1 MKKNNFLN
9 RGQGLIGIIIVLVV
23 VGLLTGGLYYY
34 FSKQIPE
41 VSEITSEPTEEV
53 TEPEKKEE
61 APLEKEEISEEE
73 AFEEEGT
80 APTPEEIIPEEDVKR
95 KPVVPKYISPK
106 APGIV
111 LAKKNSSVEKVA
123 NEIANKRN
131 WVFVSVA
138 TSDPSEIKN
147 KIKETIKS
155 DPSIGYLLIIGTD
168 KQIPLEDQWDYIK
181 YEGSKTYGGQGAVLD
196 SLFYGNID
204 EDIFVELGVGRIP
217 FDNESDVRNYF
228 NNLTMGG
235 SKNYYV
241 YYPIYE
247 KISEAEK
254 SPGICL
260 SKEFS
265 NTNVFIAPK
274 KRDLLEFLNNARV
287 MAMHTHG
294 GPGGWSL
301 KDDAFNTNDVPNL
314 YKTRPLIISN
324 SCLTAQELGPE
335 FIKKGAGAFFGEY
348 FVTGDFWVNRSLVLS
363 KKIFSGNSLGS
374 ALKDYLNYGIVMGTI
389 NKKFEYSSAEGP
401 IAVMNVNNLITADH
415 TVILFGDPSITT
427 QSLTSSLNKT
437 RLEKE
442 NNKLFIEIPKPTI
455 ETIDNAYVVGC
466 YGGDHET
473 NKKGWIKEHW
483 NLVINL
489 GKTPKWIIS
498 EFIFSLGDI
507 SFIKSG
513 KEIISGKEFKF
524 ETVRLPSVSLV
535 KGNEERYIA
544 IEETIVVNPSVF
556 FNPREIILGF

>member
-1 MKKNNFLN
+1 MQKTNFHH
-9 RGQGLIGIIIVLVV
+9 RGQSLIGIIIILVV
-23 VGLLTGGLYYY
+23 VGLISGGLYYY
-34 FSKQIPE
+34 LQKQIPK
-41 VSEITSEPTEEV
+41 VPEITEKPVEEEIVKPEKEVVTPPPEEELPKEEVVPEEAPPEEV
-53 TEPEKKEE
+53 TP
-61 APLEKEEISEEE
+61 
-73 AFEEEGT
+73 
-80 APTPEEIIPEEDVKR
+80 PEEVVKR
-95 KPVVPKYISPK
+95 EPVVPKYISPK

-111 LAKKNSSVEKVA
+111 LAKRNSNVEKVA

-131 WVFVSVA
+131 WTFMSVG
-138 TSDPSEIKN
+138 TSDPSEIQN
-147 KIKETIKS
+147 KIKETIKN

-168 KQIPLEDQWDYIK
+168 KQIPLEDQWGYIK
-181 YEGSKTYGGQGAVLD
+181 FEGSKIYGGQGAVLD

-228 NNLTMGG
+228 NNLTIGG

-247 KISEAEK
+247 KISEAAK
-254 SPGICL
+254 SPGVCL

-265 NTNVFIAPK
+265 NTIVSVAPQ
-274 KRDLLEFLNNARV
+274 KRDFLKFFNDARV
-287 MAMHTHG
+287 IAMHAHG
-294 GPGGWSL
+294 GTGSWSL
-301 KDDAFNTNDVPNL
+301 KDDAFNTNDIPNL

-363 KKIFSGNSLGS
+363 KKIFYGNSLGS
-374 ALKDYLNYGIVMGTI
+374 TLKDYLNYGIVMGTI
-389 NKKFEYSSAEGP
+389 NEKFEYSSAEEP

-427 QSLTSSLNKT
+427 QSLTLSLNKT

-442 NNKLFIEIPKPTI
+442 NNKLFIEIPKPVI
-455 ETIDNAYVVGC
+455 ETIDDAYVVGC
-466 YGGDHET
+466 YSGEYEV

-489 GKTPKWIIS
+489 GKTPKWMVG
-498 EFIFSLGDI
+498 EFIFSLEDI
-507 SFIKSG
+507 NLIKSG
-513 KEIISGKEFKF
+513 KEIISEKEFKF
-524 ETVRLPSVSLV
+524 ETVRLPFVSLV
-535 KGNEERYIA
+535 RGNEERYIA
-544 IEETIVVNPSVF
+544 IVETIVVNPSVF